1 MSTPGQDDR
10 GQFAQNPGRCAL
22 GRRVLTA
29 SRCDAASA
37 KAEAPRGTGVS
48 PQQRRHLELDANLWT
63 WTGESMDLDLFSLFS
78 FSRTLP
84 SLSLDSHTPELEARF
99 LLRGRSSPQW
109 LGSEGDS
116 FIAAWQ

>member
-1 MSTPGQDDR
+1 
-10 GQFAQNPGRCAL
+10 
-22 GRRVLTA
+22 
-29 SRCDAASA
+29 
-37 KAEAPRGTGVS
+37 
-48 PQQRRHLELDANLWT
+48 
-63 WTGESMDLDLFSLFS
+63 MDLDLFSLFS

-99 LLRGRSSPQW
+99 LRRGRSSPQW

>member
-1 MSTPGQDDR
+1 VSTPGQDDR

-48 PQQRRHLELDANLWT
+48 PQQRAIWSWT
-63 WTGESMDLDLFSLFS
+63 QIFGLGGRIDG
-78 FSRTLP
+78 SRSILTILI
-84 SLSLDSHTPELEARF
+84 LAHVAIALDSHTPELEARF